1 MITAKNIP
9 PFTLR
14 PVKTAI
20 NMIPKMDI
28 KLDGACKSPMLTIV
42 AGLLTISPALL
53 RPMRAINKPMPAVTA
68 NLIVCGM
75 ALNRYSFN
83 GVTAISKNAKPAIN

>member
-53 RPMRAINKPMPAVTA
+53 RPMRADAR
-68 NLIVCGM
+68 CYSQF
-75 ALNRYSFN
+75 NRMRYGIKQIFF
-83 GVTAISKNAKPAIN
+83 

>member
-1 MITAKNIP
+1 MITARNIP

-53 RPMRAINKPMPAVTA
+53 RPMRAKKADTRCYSQFNCM
-68 NLIVCGM
+68 
-75 ALNRYSFN
+75 RYGIKQIFF
-83 GVTAISKNAKPAIN
+83 

>member
-1 MITAKNIP
+1 LVIPQKNPTTAAIITARNIP

-20 NMIPKMDI
+20 SIIPNIDTR
-28 KLDGACKSPMLTIV
+28 LDGVCKSPMLTMV

-53 RPMRAINKPMPAVTA
+53 RPMRAINNPMPAVTA
-68 NLIVCGM
+68 SLIV
-75 ALNRYSFN
+75 
-83 GVTAISKNAKPAIN
+83 